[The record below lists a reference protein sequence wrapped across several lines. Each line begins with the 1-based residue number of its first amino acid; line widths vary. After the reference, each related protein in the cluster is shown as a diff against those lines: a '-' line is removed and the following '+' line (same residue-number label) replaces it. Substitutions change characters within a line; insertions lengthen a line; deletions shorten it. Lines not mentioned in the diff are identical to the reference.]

1 MAKTVKPVR
10 IRGKLYESSQP
21 SFTMMATPEINNY
34 LKVIKRSGGDRPL
47 SREEE
52 RDLLERYHRDGD
64 IKAKQTLMKHNQ
76 LFVYK
81 MVRDKCNYQ
90 DKLMDCM
97 MQANLALSK
106 AIDKYSLDRKE
117 RLSTYATLWITKE
130 LWEYLYGDEQGQVK
144 KEHGAQIGANINKCE
159 QWFLQH
165 ENRYPTIEEIEDWLW
180 EKRKLRVPREELIQ
194 ASHASFDQPAG
205 TDDDGNEYTI
215 ADKGSMA
222 TTFASRNEAEDFF
235 DNEELMLKI
244 NRLLNR
250 LDDRSRE
257 VIEKTYGIGKYNY
270 EWEDEDIADSLGLTK
285 TRIQQIRR
293 AALAQ
298 MKNI

>member
-10 IRGKLYESSQP
+10 MRGMLSESSEP
-21 SFTMMATPEINNY
+21 LNMMSTPEINNY
-34 LKVIKRSGGDRPL
+34 LKTIKKSGGDRPL

-52 RDLLERYHRDGD
+52 RELLERYHRDGD
-64 IKAKQTLMKHNQ
+64 VTAKQTLMKHNQ

-81 MVRDKCNYQ
+81 MVREKCKYQ
-90 DKLMDCM
+90 EKLMDCV

-130 LWEYLYGDEQGQVK
+130 LWEYIYGTEQGQVK
-144 KEHGAQIGANINKCE
+144 KDHGAQIGANLNKCE

-165 ENRYPTIEEIEDWLW
+165 EQRYPTIEEIEQWLW

-194 ASHASFDQPAG
+194 ASHASFDQSAG
-205 TDDDGNEYTI
+205 TDDDGNSYTI
-215 ADKGSMA
+215 ADKGSMS
-222 TTFASRNEAEDFF
+222 TIFASRNGVEDAM
-235 DNEELMLKI
+235 DNEEMMEKVQA
-244 NRLLNR
+244 LLDS
-250 LDDRSRE
+250 LDARSRE
-257 VIEKTYGIGKYNY
+257 IVEKTFGIGKYDY
-270 EWEDEDIADSLGLTK
+270 EWDDEDIADSLGLTK

-298 MKNI
+298 MKNL

>member
-10 IRGKLYESSQP
+10 MRGMLSESSEP
-21 SFTMMATPEINNY
+21 LNMMSTPEINNY
-34 LKVIKRSGGDRPL
+34 LKTIKKSGGDRPL

-52 RDLLERYHRDGD
+52 RELLERYHRDGD
-64 IKAKQTLMKHNQ
+64 VTAKQTLMKHNQ

-81 MVRDKCNYQ
+81 MVREKCKYQ
-90 DKLMDCM
+90 EKLMDCV

-130 LWEYLYGDEQGQVK
+130 LWEYIYGTEQGQVK
-144 KEHGAQIGANINKCE
+144 KDHGAQIGANLNKCE

-165 ENRYPTIEEIEDWLW
+165 EQRYPTIEEIEQWLW

-194 ASHASFDQPAG
+194 ASHASFDQSAG
-205 TDDDGNEYTI
+205 TDDDGNSYTI
-215 ADKGSMA
+215 ADKGSMS
-222 TTFASRNEAEDFF
+222 TIFASRNGAEDAME
-235 DNEELMLKI
+235 NEEMMAKVQA
-244 NRLLNR
+244 LLDS
-250 LDDRSRE
+250 LDARSRE
-257 VIEKTYGIGKYNY
+257 IVEKTFGIGKYDY
-270 EWEDEDIADSLGLTK
+270 EWDDEDIADSLGLTK

-298 MKNI
+298 MKNL

>member
-10 IRGKLYESSQP
+10 MRGMLSESSEP
-21 SFTMMATPEINNY
+21 LNMMSTPEINNY
-34 LKVIKRSGGDRPL
+34 LKTIKKSGGDRPL

-52 RDLLERYHRDGD
+52 RELLERYHRDGD
-64 IKAKQTLMKHNQ
+64 VTAKQTLMKHNQ

-81 MVRDKCNYQ
+81 MVREKCKYQ
-90 DKLMDCM
+90 EKLMDCV

-130 LWEYLYGDEQGQVK
+130 LWEYIYGTEQGQVK
-144 KEHGAQIGANINKCE
+144 KDHGAQIGANLNKCE
-159 QWFLQH
+159 AWFLQH
-165 ENRYPTIEEIEDWLW
+165 EQRYPTIEEIEQWLW

-194 ASHASFDQPAG
+194 ASHASFDQSAG
-205 TDDDGNEYTI
+205 TDDDGNSYTI
-215 ADKGSMA
+215 ADKGSMS
-222 TTFASRNEAEDFF
+222 TIFASRNGAEDAME
-235 DNEELMLKI
+235 NEEMMAKI
-244 NRLLNR
+244 QELLDS
-250 LDDRSRE
+250 LDARSRE
-257 VIEKTYGIGKYNY
+257 IVEKTFGIGKYDY
-270 EWEDEDIADSLGLTK
+270 EWDDEDIADSLGLTK

-298 MKNI
+298 MKNL

>member
-10 IRGKLYESSQP
+10 MRGMLSESSEP
-21 SFTMMATPEINNY
+21 LNMMATPEINNY
-34 LKVIKRSGGDRPL
+34 LKTIKNSGGDRPL

-52 RDLLERYHRDGD
+52 RELLERYHKYGD

-76 LFVYK
+76 LFIYK
-81 MVRDKCNYQ
+81 MVREKCKYQ
-90 DKLMDCM
+90 DKLMDCV

-130 LWEYLYGDEQGQVK
+130 LWEYLYGTEQGQVK
-144 KEHGAQIGANINKCE
+144 KDHGAQIGANINKCE

-165 ENRYPTIEEIEDWLW
+165 EQRYPTIDEIEQWFW

-194 ASHASFDQPAG
+194 ATHASFDKTD
-205 TDDDGNEYTI
+205 TDDEGESYTI
-215 ADKGSMA
+215 ADRGSLSTM
-222 TTFASRNEAEDFF
+222 FASRNGVD
-235 DNEELMLKI
+235 DKLDKEEMITKI
-244 NRLLNR
+244 QNLLDS
-250 LDDRSRE
+250 LDERSRE
-257 VIEKTYGIGKYNY
+257 IIEKTYGLGKYDY
-270 EWEDEDIADSLGLTK
+270 EWDDEDIADSLGLTK

-293 AALAQ
+293 AALAK
-298 MKNI
+298 MKNL

>member
-10 IRGKLYESSQP
+10 MRGMLSESSEP
-21 SFTMMATPEINNY
+21 LNMMSTPEINNY
-34 LKVIKRSGGDRPL
+34 LKTIKKSGGDRPL

-52 RDLLERYHRDGD
+52 RELLERYHRDGD
-64 IKAKQTLMKHNQ
+64 VTAKQTLMKHNQ

-81 MVRDKCNYQ
+81 MVREKCKYQ
-90 DKLMDCM
+90 EKLMDCV

-130 LWEYLYGDEQGQVK
+130 LWEYIYGTEQGQVK
-144 KEHGAQIGANINKCE
+144 KDHGAQIGANLNKCE

-165 ENRYPTIEEIEDWLW
+165 EQRYPTIEEIEQWLW

-194 ASHASFDQPAG
+194 ASHASFDQSAG
-205 TDDDGNEYTI
+205 TDDDGNSYTI
-215 ADKGSMA
+215 ADKGSMS
-222 TTFASRNEAEDFF
+222 TIFASRNGAEDAM
-235 DNEELMLKI
+235 DNEEMMGKVQA
-244 NRLLNR
+244 LLDS
-250 LDDRSRE
+250 LDARSRE
-257 VIEKTYGIGKYNY
+257 IVEKTFGIGKYDY
-270 EWEDEDIADSLGLTK
+270 EWDDEDIADSLGLTK

-298 MKNI
+298 MKNL

>member
-10 IRGKLYESSQP
+10 MRGMLSESSEP
-21 SFTMMATPEINNY
+21 LNMMSTPEINNY
-34 LKVIKRSGGDRPL
+34 LKTIKKSGGDRPL

-52 RDLLERYHRDGD
+52 RELLERYHRDGD
-64 IKAKQTLMKHNQ
+64 VTAKQTLMKHNQ

-81 MVRDKCNYQ
+81 MVREKCKYQ
-90 DKLMDCM
+90 EKLMDCV

-130 LWEYLYGDEQGQVK
+130 LWEYIYGTEQGQVK
-144 KEHGAQIGANINKCE
+144 KDHGAQIGANLNKCE

-165 ENRYPTIEEIEDWLW
+165 EQRYPTIEEIEQWLW

-194 ASHASFDQPAG
+194 ASHASFDQSAG
-205 TDDDGNEYTI
+205 TDDDGNSYTI
-215 ADKGSMA
+215 ADKGSMS
-222 TTFASRNEAEDFF
+222 TIFASRNGAEDEME
-235 DNEELMLKI
+235 NEEMMAKI
-244 NRLLNR
+244 QELLDS
-250 LDDRSRE
+250 LDARSRE
-257 VIEKTYGIGKYNY
+257 IVEKTFGIGKYDY
-270 EWEDEDIADSLGLTK
+270 EWDDEDIADSLGLTK

-298 MKNI
+298 MKNL

>member
-1 MAKTVKPVR
+1 MAKTVKIVR
-10 IRGKLYESSQP
+10 MRGMLSESSEP
-21 SFTMMATPEINNY
+21 LNMMSTPEVNNY
-34 LKVIKRSGGDRPL
+34 LKIIKKSGGDRPL

-64 IKAKQTLMKHNQ
+64 ITAKQTLMKHNQ
-76 LFVYK
+76 LFIYK
-81 MVRDKCNYQ
+81 IVREKCKYQ
-90 DKLMDCM
+90 DKLMDCI

-130 LWEYLYGDEQGQVK
+130 LWEYIYGDEQGQVK
-144 KEHGAQIGANINKCE
+144 KDHAAQIGANLNKCE

-165 ENRYPTIEEIEDWLW
+165 EHRYPSIDEIEEWLW

-194 ASHASFDQPAG
+194 ASHASFDNRAG
-205 TDDDGNEYTI
+205 TDEDGEDYTI
-215 ADKGSMA
+215 ADRGSLS
-222 TTFASRNEAEDFF
+222 TVFASRNSAEDTM
-235 DNEELMLKI
+235 DNEEMMLKI
-244 NRLLNR
+244 QKLLDS

-257 VIEKTYGIGKYNY
+257 IIEKTFGIGKYDY
-270 EWEDEDIADSLGLTK
+270 EWDDEDIADSLGLTK

-298 MKNI
+298 MKNL

>member
-1 MAKTVKPVR
+1 MKTVKTVKM
-10 IRGKLYESSQP
+10 RGMLSESSEP
-21 SFTMMATPEINNY
+21 LNMMATPEINAY
-34 LKVIKRSGGDRPL
+34 LKTIKRVGGDRPL

-52 RDLLERYHRDGD
+52 RDLLERYHNDGD
-64 IKAKQTLMKHNQ
+64 ESAKQKLMQHNQ

-81 MVRDKCNYQ
+81 LVRQKCKYQ
-90 DKLMDCM
+90 EKLMDCV

-106 AIDKYSLDRKE
+106 AIDKYSLSRKE

-130 LWEYLYGDEQGQVK
+130 LWEYIYGTEQGQVK
-144 KEHGAQIGANINKCE
+144 KDHGAQIGANVNKCE

-165 ENRYPTIEEIEDWLW
+165 EHRYPTIEEIEEWLW
-180 EKRKLRVPREELIQ
+180 ENRKLRVPREELIN
-194 ASHASFDQPAG
+194 ASHASFDDFLPG
-205 TDDDGNEYTI
+205 SSHDGSQSTI
-215 ADKGSMA
+215 ADRGSMA
-222 TTFASRNEAEDFF
+222 MGFAGQNDVDKMM
-235 DNEELMLKI
+235 DNEEMAEKI
-244 NRLLNR
+244 EALLGS

-257 VIEKTYGIGKYNY
+257 IICKTFGIGYEY

-298 MKNI
+298 MKNV